1 MLLLLFELLAKTH
14 HIGQTSTAKPQL
26 GLQHYK
32 ECYQDHV
39 DGTQDGEHVISKSR
53 WAGSLKRIS
62 LCVFFSL

>member
-1 MLLLLFELLAKTH
+1 LVMLLLLFELLAKTH

-39 DGTQDGEHVISKSR
+39 DWTQDGEHVNVES
-53 WAGSLKRIS
+53 
-62 LCVFFSL
+62 